1 MEKKLVD
8 WVQCPSCERWLE
20 RSDTP
25 FETTQEAEADSSFLC
40 RICETMRIM
49 REESQLQY
57 KQESER
63 WQLALDIL
71 AARLEAHIVNSKNE
85 REDGRSNAASGLR
98 SDLRKE
104 RAEDSQTSIPSSRK
118 KTANS
123 PPERP
128 AGLPGAFVYGDG
140 NARRLKRAVLQ
151 ASAWHR
157 GVHCRTKKDAT
168 LVETMEAIETATD
181 VWDSTEAIVVL
192 HAGLSDIQDDTS
204 PHDSTERFKSQITSW
219 KARAKGHF
227 FVVYGVPEVG
237 PKDDTMRIKQP
248 QAQGMECE
256 TNNLHD
262 DCPGTGNPTNGQS
275 TEVAEALLAQDVKK
289 KTARRRRSRKKSK
302 DIHVGFLNLHG
313 ARTASKWEELYQM
326 MGESRKGGGIG
337 FLWKTRSAWKKLDSP
352 CVEHMW
358 VEGYLQGLPVLVG
371 VVYFAVSA
379 GADAGNSSMAQCI
392 REDVARWASHREV
405 LIMGDFNGHLQAL
418 DGFQD
423 TNGELLLTLART
435 LALEV
440 LNLRPEC
447 EGQYTWSARN
457 SRSCIDYVLATPAL
471 ARRLTHMNID
481 ENGEFSIGSDHNRIK
496 LSFSRSSW
504 RTIAKEHRNPAERH
518 LPQSEY
524 AAVAEA
530 FEQNFQPTEPPTY
543 DQFVLELRR
552 IMKKHEIRVNSA
564 AAYGAKAGGT
574 KRYKGPLLQDER
586 RIGLH
591 RAAVR
596 HHPERSA

>member
-1 MEKKLVD
+1 
-8 WVQCPSCERWLE
+8 
-20 RSDTP
+20 
-25 FETTQEAEADSSFLC
+25 
-40 RICETMRIM
+40 
-49 REESQLQY
+49 
-57 KQESER
+57 
-63 WQLALDIL
+63 
-71 AARLEAHIVNSKNE
+71 
-85 REDGRSNAASGLR
+85 
-98 SDLRKE
+98 
-104 RAEDSQTSIPSSRK
+104 
-118 KTANS
+118 
-123 PPERP
+123 
-128 AGLPGAFVYGDG
+128 
-140 NARRLKRAVLQ
+140 
-151 ASAWHR
+151 
-157 GVHCRTKKDAT
+157 
-168 LVETMEAIETATD
+168 
-181 VWDSTEAIVVL
+181 
-192 HAGLSDIQDDTS
+192 
-204 PHDSTERFKSQITSW
+204 
-219 KARAKGHF
+219 
-227 FVVYGVPEVG
+227 
-237 PKDDTMRIKQP
+237 
-248 QAQGMECE
+248 MECE

-289 KTARRRRSRKKSK
+289 KTAHRRRSRKKSK

-313 ARTASKWEELYQM
+313 ARTVSKWEELYQM
-326 MGESRKGGGIG
+326 MGEEDIEIYAAAETHLRVMEEPPVHKSWQWAGLNRSGESRKGGGGIG

-352 CVEHMW
+352 WVEHMW

-457 SRSCIDYVLATPAL
+457 SRSCIDYVLVTPAL

-524 AAVAEA
+524 AAVA
-530 FEQNFQPTEPPTY
+530 FCRTQ
-543 DQFVLELRR
+543 
-552 IMKKHEIRVNSA
+552 
-564 AAYGAKAGGT
+564 
-574 KRYKGPLLQDER
+574 
-586 RIGLH
+586 
-591 RAAVR
+591 
-596 HHPERSA
+596 